1 MDAEAIVDQ
10 MPLGSRVWWFFLLV
24 LAKVPV
30 LPEER
35 KDNAAGDVPCQ
46 EDAAV
51 VLLPSMLER
60 KVESEECLVP
70 RDWSVE
76 YGSPLLEDGSPKSD
90 AVLALPEEVVIAF
103 DVAAAVCTV
112 PQSLVALAP
121 EEVVN
126 WKHAPPYSYSHI

>member
-35 KDNAAGDVPCQ
+35 KDNAAGDVPRQ

-51 VLLPSMLER
+51 VLLPSVLGRE
-60 KVESEECLVP
+60 VESEECLVP

-76 YGSPLLEDGSPKSD
+76 YGSPKSD

-112 PQSLVALAP
+112 P
-121 EEVVN
+121 
-126 WKHAPPYSYSHI
+126 